1 MAATDPNELPAGT
14 ILETDEELWKIQERL
29 RPQAKQSSAAKRV
42 SSDNIS
48 TEKKRASSVMPSD
61 EQVFRPSLRLPALQ
75 LTVYDDGETT
85 GQVIRIRDE
94 RFTIGR
100 TEGDLRFPNDDLI
113 SSRHV
118 AVTRQ
123 NAKGKSVW
131 VLTDLQ
137 SRNGLFIRVTKAPL
151 QHQAEFL
158 IGSGR
163 YRLESPSSAARV
175 AQDIPDPSRA
185 PVTQAFG
192 DAQADSQEMLSE
204 ILRTG
209 MGSRYVLDRDQYWIG
224 RDRDCDIC
232 RPNDH
237 YLSGKHA
244 SLSRSPRATWIIQHN
259 ATINGIWLKMPQIT
273 LEVGKGCEFQ
283 IGEQRFRAKVV

>member
-1 MAATDPNELPAGT
+1 MRFLNQWKDPMAATDPNELPAGT
-14 ILETDEELWKIQERL
+14 ILETDDELRKIQERL
-29 RPQAKQSSAAKRV
+29 RQQARQSSAAKRV
-42 SSDNIS
+42 SSEKVS
-48 TEKKRASSVMPSD
+48 PEKKAPSVSSSD

-85 GQVIRIRDE
+85 GEVIRIRDE

-118 AVTRQ
+118 AITRQ
-123 NAKGKSVW
+123 SVKGKYVW

-163 YRLESPSSAARV
+163 YRLESPASAAR
-175 AQDIPDPSRA
+175 ATQDIPDPSRA

-192 DAQADSQEMLSE
+192 DVQADSQEMLSE
-204 ILRTG
+204 ILRAG
-209 MGSRYVLDRDQYWIG
+209 MGSR
-224 RDRDCDIC
+224 
-232 RPNDH
+232 
-237 YLSGKHA
+237 
-244 SLSRSPRATWIIQHN
+244 
-259 ATINGIWLKMPQIT
+259 
-273 LEVGKGCEFQ
+273 
-283 IGEQRFRAKVV
+283 